1 MGVMRFSQLIDRRV
15 ETESG
20 EYLGRAFDL
29 RAALSPDRL
38 EVTGIVVA
46 RRGFLERLGIVQL
59 RGLRS
64 HSRIG
69 GDVIPWEAV
78 VSVRGRTI
86 VVRDDEG

>member
-1 MGVMRFSQLIDRRV
+1 MRFSQLIDRRV

-29 RAALSPDRL
+29 RGALGPERL

-46 RRGFLERLGIVQL
+46 RRGFLERLGIVHA

-64 HSRIG
+64 HTRIT

-78 VSVRGRTI
+78 VSVRGHKI
-86 VVRDDEG
+86 VVRDEEAEEG

>member
-1 MGVMRFSQLIDRRV
+1 MRLSQLIDRRV

-29 RAALSPDRL
+29 RAALGPDRL

-46 RRGFLERLGIVQL
+46 RRGLLERLGIVQL

-64 HSRIG
+64 HARVT

-78 VSVRGRTI
+78 VGLRGDRI
-86 VVRDDEG
+86 VVRDKEGEG